1 MSDQSISPFDTI
13 ELINLFIQKYN
24 VIHQVNDNFFQNVD
38 EKDPSATNDQMELFY
53 SYIKEYQELQNENI
67 DYIDVYEPSNNISG
81 SDHCVYALVELVELK
96 NTKILYISRAYISL
110 LYIAYKTINKDIKWN
125 IIKL

>member
-1 MSDQSISPFDTI
+1 MTDQTLSPFDTI

-24 VIHQVNDNFFQNVD
+24 DIHQRNDNFFQNID
-38 EKDPSATNDQMELFY
+38 EKDPSSTNNQMELFY

-67 DYIDVYEPSNNISG
+67 NYIDVYNPSDNISIAG
-81 SDHCVYALVELVELK
+81 SGHCVYALINLQD
-96 NTKILYISRAYISL
+96 TKILYISRAYISL
-110 LYIAYKTINKDIKWN
+110 LYVAYKTINKDTKWN